1 MKKKQT
7 QEFNRDLTSKTKDDR
22 KRLTIPRQRLAASQ
36 REGVS

>member
-1 MKKKQT
+1 MNPTPEASERQRKAAFKG
-7 QEFNRDLTSKTKDDR
+7 